1 MSIAPKYFIADRKN
15 WHRHLIIYLL
25 TIIIS
30 LGLVI
35 LNPPTAKAESASS
48 KQLESIKEVTPE
60 IILDQNSIPSP
71 TQQANFV
78 TTVSKAVEPAVVQ
91 VNVSRALDGVFLPPF
106 FGRQP
111 GNLPSQ
117 PTLRGL
123 GSGFVIDPN
132 GLILTNA
139 HVVNQADEVT
149 VSFQDGRLLN
159 GEVLGKDPVTD
170 IAVVKVEATD
180 LPTVKIGDSDRV
192 EQGQWAIAIGNPL
205 GLQETVTVG
214 VISATHRFSRDIGI
228 ADKRIGFLQTDAAIN
243 PGNSGGPLLNAQGEV
258 IGVNTA
264 IIGGTQG
271 LGFAIP
277 INTAQNIAQQLIST
291 GKVEHPYIGIE
302 MVALTPE
309 IKHRLNQIPNRK
321 QRVNQDHGLLIV
333 TVQPDS
339 PASAARLHVGDVIV
353 GIDGQ
358 SITKA
363 DTLQQLL
370 DRNGVG
376 HKMQLELDREGKNVA
391 IAVIPQSLP
400 LDPAYPR

>member
-1 MSIAPKYFIADRKN
+1 MRIAPKNLIAYLND
-15 WHRHLIIYLL
+15 WHRYLTIYLL
-25 TIIIS
+25 TITIS

-35 LNPPTAKAESASS
+35 LNAPTARAESPSS

-71 TQQANFV
+71 TQPTNFV

-91 VNVSRALDGVFLPPF
+91 VNVSRALDGVFLPPL

-149 VSFQDGRLLN
+149 VSFQDGRLLD

-170 IAVVKVEATD
+170 IAVVKVQAQN
-180 LPTVKIGDSDRV
+180 LPAVRIGDSDRV

-243 PGNSGGPLLNAQGEV
+243 PGNSGGPLLNVQGEV

-277 INTAQNIAQQLIST
+277 INTAQNIARQLIAN

-309 IKHRLNQIPNRK
+309 IKKRLNQIPNRK
-321 QRVNQDHGLLIV
+321 QQVSQDRGLLIV

-339 PASAARLHVGDVIV
+339 PASAAGLHVGDVIV

-358 SITKA
+358 SITKPEM
-363 DTLQQLL
+363 LQQLL
-370 DRNGVG
+370 NRNGIG
-376 HKMQLELDREGKNVA
+376 QKMQLDLDREGKKMPVS
-391 IAVIPQSLP
+391 VIPQSLP
-400 LDPAYPR
+400 LNPAFPG